1 MLGIKRINIK
11 KHRYMHNE
19 YNKLLVF
26 TASCAG
32 LAFFGIT
39 MLALGPIISHLGE
52 GANALPASLSIG
64 IILGTVVFG
73 PVVDKFGYKGLLIV
87 GSILALCGIQGLA
100 HLTTLPLLHAS
111 MLMLGIGGGILNGET
126 NALVS
131 AIYDDQTRGIRLSV
145 LGAFYCIGALLWTL
159 LNYFI
164 VDNYAL
170 PLHIVSVLMAVFV
183 LFFGMIRFPLPQPTN
198 TVSVSKTLG
207 LLKYPALIL
216 FAFLLFFQSGFE
228 GITGNFTIRFL
239 ENAHSTA
246 THAATLS
253 MTWFTVGMLIGRLP
267 LGFLMKKLGGGTT
280 LCLYLCISLAGVT
293 LLYVATSIAWI
304 YMATALI
311 GFGVG
316 ATYPVVFNYLGGSF
330 KELSGT
336 VFSIAIFIGL
346 FGQFAFNK
354 VIGTQF
360 ERNQFE
366 YFPVALAFAVLMM
379 LVLLPIA
386 KSKLKK

>member
-1 MLGIKRINIK
+1 MN
-11 KHRYMHNE
+11 NE
-19 YNKLLVF
+19 YKKTLVF
-26 TASCAG
+26 IASCAG

-39 MLALGPIISHLGE
+39 MLALGPVISHLGE
-52 GANALPASLSIG
+52 GANALPATLSIG

-73 PVVDKFGYKGLLIV
+73 PVVDKFGYKGLLIA
-87 GSILALCGIQGLA
+87 GSILALGGIQGLA
-100 HLTTLPLLHAS
+100 HLTTMPLLHAS
-111 MLMLGIGGGILNGET
+111 MLMLGVGGGILNGET

-131 AIYDDQTRGIRLSV
+131 AIYDDRERGVRLSV

-164 VDNYAL
+164 ENNHAL
-170 PLHIVSVLMAVFV
+170 PLNIVSALMAIFIVF
-183 LFFGMIRFPLPQPTN
+183 FIGIRFPKPKPTN
-198 TVSVSKTLG
+198 NVSIATTLG

-228 GITGNFTIRFL
+228 GISGNFTIRFL
-239 ENAHSTA
+239 EN
-246 THAATLS
+246 THHTSGNAATLS
-253 MTWFTVGMLIGRLP
+253 LTWFTIGMLIGRVP
-267 LGFLMKKLGGGTT
+267 LGFLMKKLGGSLT
-280 LCLYLCISLAGVT
+280 LCLYLFVALGGVAILYIAPSIT
-293 LLYVATSIAWI
+293 LI
-304 YMATALI
+304 YLGTALI
-311 GFGVG
+311 GYGVG

-354 VIGTQF
+354 IIGVQF
-360 ERNQFE
+360 DQGQFG
-366 YFPVALAFAVLMM
+366 YFPIALAFAVVMM